1 VRKTKNRGSAA
12 LYLLVNSLSWFT
24 LTLVIIGNLLEH
36 SSLSKIL
43 LVAGPYFL
51 GLIASAIIGG
61 TLLYRK
67 LRRRAVLLSWVLAGV
82 ATCLLYAFASTSS
95 LPSLIIASSMLL
107 GASIGVGIPT
117 CFFFFATQTKTESR
131 GRIGAVVFF
140 VIQLLSALILFLIDQ
155 MGTESVF
162 LILAVWRLL
171 GIAGVL
177 FYEQPLQTAPKE
189 GITSSLSI
197 LKERTFI
204 LYFLA
209 WLLFTLV
216 NFIEEPVLESFF
228 GAIQFS
234 NYVLATALI
243 SSFSAFIGGV
253 LCDLKGRKITGIL
266 GFAILGIGYAFL
278 SFLSGGV
285 TKGIGQILYTACDGT
300 AWGILYVTFV
310 FVVWGDQSEGKIRE
324 KYYLWGSMPFLISGF
339 IEMLIRPSAGSIPI
353 GTSFPLASFFL
364 FIAVL
369 PLIYAPETLPEK
381 AMKDRDLK
389 SYAEKA
395 LEQAAKQEEKKRGKN
410 ADDAEVESRKSE
422 GEAEEPSE
430 YEEARKLAEK
440 YY

>member
-1 VRKTKNRGSAA
+1 MRKTKNRGFAA
-12 LYLLVNSLSWFT
+12 LFLLINSLSWLT
-24 LTLVIIGNLLEH
+24 LTLLIIASLVEH
-36 SSLSKIL
+36 SSFSKIL
-43 LVAGPYFL
+43 SVAGSYFL

-67 LRRRAVLLSWVLAGV
+67 LRTRALLLSWVLAGA
-82 ATCLLYAFASTSS
+82 ATCLFYAFASSSS

-107 GASIGVGIPT
+107 GASVGVGIPT

-140 VIQLLSALILFLIDQ
+140 AIQLLSALILFLTDG
-155 MGTESVF
+155 MGAESVF
-162 LILAVWRLL
+162 LVLAVWRLL
-171 GIAGVL
+171 GVAGVL
-177 FYEQPLQTAPKE
+177 FYEPLQTAPKE

-197 LKERTFI
+197 LKDRTFI

-228 GAIQFS
+228 GNAQFS
-234 NYVLATALI
+234 NYVVATTLI
-243 SSFSAFIGGV
+243 SSGSAFIGGV

-266 GFAILGIGYAFL
+266 GFVILGIGYAFL
-278 SFLSGGV
+278 SFLSGGI

-339 IEMLIRPSAGSIPI
+339 IEILVQPFAGSIPI
-353 GTSFPLASFFL
+353 STSFPLASFFL
-364 FIAVL
+364 FIAVI

-395 LEQAAKQEEKKRGKN
+395 LKQAARHDEKEKGKN
-410 ADDAEVESRKSE
+410 ADNAEAQSRKSE